1 MGVMSGLL
9 DQQPVGNGFAAS
21 WAAVPGESLAA
32 QTRLR
37 ARSGLGRLPPFN
49 EPRTSAR
56 SEFLWRS
63 LRGDGRDIGGNRDG
77 TGVGVGGAVTVRF
90 PPPLLGRA
98 HPVGRAWIHHLT
110 RKEPDRLIVL
120 PCPRRLRQRGHGA
133 PPFTDE
139 RVERRKL
146 LGGTTSVS
154 AASGRIA
161 TLIPSRTD
169 SMSAEKTQR
178 RRVSHRRL
186 TDIHGMTSTAKGG
199 RDPAGPRGAGFRTA
213 SPLGPALAVDV
224 HVIPSIQPPEGTRD
238 SARPCVSRI
247 RYAVRRGLG

>member
-1 MGVMSGLL
+1 MSGLL

-186 TDIHGMTSTAKGG
+186 TNIHGMTSTAKGG

>member
-63 LRGDGRDIGGNRDG
+63 LRGDGRDITTNRDG

-98 HPVGRAWIHHLT
+98 HPVGRAWIHHPT

-146 LGGTTSVS
+146 LGGNLGFGGQWEDRHPHPQQNGLHERGKDAAATSFTP
-154 AASGRIA
+154 AFDRYTRHDI
-161 TLIPSRTD
+161 D
-169 SMSAEKTQR
+169 CQR
-178 RRVSHRRL
+178 R
-186 TDIHGMTSTAKGG
+186 
-199 RDPAGPRGAGFRTA
+199 AGPRRT
-213 SPLGPALAVDV
+213 
-224 HVIPSIQPPEGTRD
+224 
-238 SARPCVSRI
+238 
-247 RYAVRRGLG
+247 

>member
-49 EPRTSAR
+49 ESRTSAR

-63 LRGDGRDIGGNRDG
+63 LRGDGRDITTNRDG

-98 HPVGRAWIHHLT
+98 HPVGRAWIHHPT

-154 AASGRIA
+154 AASG
-161 TLIPSRTD
+161 SRPER
-169 SMSAEKTQR
+169 AAIR
-178 RRVSHRRL
+178 RRS
-186 TDIHGMTSTAKGG
+186 GSSSSATAA
-199 RDPAGPRGAGFRTA
+199 PAPKKKCKTA
-213 SPLGPALAVDV
+213 SANCTTSSA
-224 HVIPSIQPPEGTRD
+224 PS
-238 SARPCVSRI
+238 ASR
-247 RYAVRRGLG
+247 